1 MINQDERDRG
11 QGADILIVDDIAEN
25 LEVLAKILTHEG
37 YKVRP
42 TSSGE
47 FALSAI
53 KNSLPDLILLD
64 IKMPGMDGYT
74 VCKKL
79 KASERTEEIPVI
91 FISAL
96 SDVNDIIHGFKV
108 GAVDYISKP
117 FQYEEVLAR
126 VKTHVMLNKMK
137 KSLEQKNRNLEQENS
152 LRRIA
157 EESLKT
163 AYDEIEKKVDE
174 RTRELKIEVTERK
187 KAEKELQQAL
197 KELEEIKNQLLEEN
211 IYLQEEIKLSN
222 DFCEIIG
229 KSHSLKNVLSQ
240 LEQVSPLDSTVLL
253 LGETGTGKE
262 LFARAVHNLSP
273 RKLHP
278 LIKVNCAALPAN
290 LIENELFGHEKEAF
304 SGAHSKKV
312 GRFELANHGTIFLDE
327 VGDIPMELQAKL
339 LRVLQEGEFERLGGA
354 ATIKTDV
361 RVLAATNKD
370 LRKMCAEGEFREDL
384 FYRLYVF
391 PIDCPPL
398 RERKEDIPLLVNH
411 FVARYNL
418 KTAKKIDEIPKKV
431 MNELQAYYWPGNV
444 RELENIIERAII
456 MSQGKQ
462 LQLGNWLTRSSLPV
476 QKEEVLSL
484 DEQQKEHI
492 LRVLEL
498 TNWRIRGSGGAADI
512 LKIHPN
518 TLDARM
524 RKLEIN
530 RH

>member
-1 MINQDERDRG
+1 
-11 QGADILIVDDIAEN
+11 
-25 LEVLAKILTHEG
+25 
-37 YKVRP
+37 
-42 TSSGE
+42 
-47 FALSAI
+47 
-53 KNSLPDLILLD
+53 
-64 IKMPGMDGYT
+64 
-74 VCKKL
+74 
-79 KASERTEEIPVI
+79 
-91 FISAL
+91 
-96 SDVNDIIHGFKV
+96 
-108 GAVDYISKP
+108 
-117 FQYEEVLAR
+117 
-126 VKTHVMLNKMK
+126 
-137 KSLEQKNRNLEQENS
+137 
-152 LRRIA
+152 
-157 EESLKT
+157 
-163 AYDEIEKKVDE
+163 
-174 RTRELKIEVTERK
+174 
-187 KAEKELQQAL
+187 
-197 KELEEIKNQLLEEN
+197 
-211 IYLQEEIKLSN
+211 
-222 DFCEIIG
+222 
-229 KSHSLKNVLSQ
+229 
-240 LEQVSPLDSTVLL
+240 
-253 LGETGTGKE
+253 
-262 LFARAVHNLSP
+262 
-273 RKLHP
+273 
-278 LIKVNCAALPAN
+278 
-290 LIENELFGHEKEAF
+290 
-304 SGAHSKKV
+304 
-312 GRFELANHGTIFLDE
+312 
-327 VGDIPMELQAKL
+327 
-339 LRVLQEGEFERLGGA
+339 
-354 ATIKTDV
+354 
-361 RVLAATNKD
+361 
-370 LRKMCAEGEFREDL
+370 MCAEGEFREDL